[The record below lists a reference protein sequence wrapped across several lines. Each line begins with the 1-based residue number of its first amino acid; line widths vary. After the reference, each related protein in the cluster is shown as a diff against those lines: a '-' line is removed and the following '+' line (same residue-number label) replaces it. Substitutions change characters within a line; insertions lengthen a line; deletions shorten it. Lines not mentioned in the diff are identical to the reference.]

1 MSNYSVSTTIS
12 KGELL
17 QRLAIGI
24 LGWST
29 LGALL
34 WHEPPRIFYGTLA
47 ITWVLAHN
55 LTLYYRAVLVSV
67 IDSIK
72 TLIED
77 STKQAST
84 DE

>member
-1 MSNYSVSTTIS
+1 MSNYSVTTTIP

-17 QRLAIGI
+17 QRLAVGI
-24 LGWST
+24 LGWYT

-34 WHEPPRIFYGTLA
+34 WHEPNRIFYGTLA

-77 STKQAST
+77 STKQDST
-84 DE
+84 NE